1 MSKAADKVI
10 YPFQVATGH
19 NTIAT
24 SKSDKTDPEERQDF
38 DLEGNA
44 QQGFA
49 DSLIPTMEE
58 KTIYERRPSASHR
71 NGQPLFDLVE
81 EGESNSGGSP
91 AHHPHDQ
98 KLGQNGTDPE
108 EAVVPGDDKHTN
120 PSVDPK
126 TTDGKTGIPKIRGE
140 PSESEPFGAP
150 ANAHPDDQAP
160 PTKDRHGV
168 TENDKSGEDHQ
179 PSQKEENAVKARKTL
194 RKHLGAKVGMS
205 PWSMPTPTP
214 KINPNRFHDP
224 LDDTFWKDMWVAVA
238 VHNVSPISL
247 MLVVSYET
255 RLTYSDRDLPKSVQV
270 YRESESNHAHLM
282 ARVSKLTFLSQTT

>member
-1 MSKAADKVI
+1 MSKAADKII

-24 SKSDKTDPEERQDF
+24 SKSDKTDPEERQDY
-38 DLEGNA
+38 DTDGNA

-81 EGESNSGGSP
+81 EGESTSGSP
-91 AHHPHDQ
+91 RQAHPHDQ
-98 KLGQNGTDPE
+98 KLDQNGTDPE
-108 EAVVPGDDKHTN
+108 EAVVPGDDKHSN
-120 PSVDPK
+120 PAVDPN
-126 TTDGKTGIPKIRGE
+126 TSDGKIGVPKIRGD

-150 ANAHPDDQAP
+150 ANAHENDQAP
-160 PTKDRHGV
+160 PTKGRNPV
-168 TENDKSGEDHQ
+168 SEDDNEHQ
-179 PSQKEENAVKARKTL
+179 TSKKEEMAVKARKTL

-214 KINPNRFHDP
+214 KINPNMFHDP

-238 VHNVSPISL
+238 VHNVSRAFHVGCFISRGIL
-247 MLVVSYET
+247 LIERRPRSSERFSGVS
-255 RLTYSDRDLPKSVQV
+255 
-270 YRESESNHAHLM
+270 
-282 ARVSKLTFLSQTT
+282 

>member
-24 SKSDKTDPEERQDF
+24 SRSDKTDPGERQDF
-38 DLEGNA
+38 DTDGNA

-81 EGESNSGGSP
+81 EGETNSPGGGSSS
-91 AHHPHDQ
+91 AHPHDQ
-98 KLGQNGTDPE
+98 KVGQNGTDPE
-108 EAVVPGDDKHTN
+108 EAVVPGDGKDAN
-120 PSVDPK
+120 PSVDPNM
-126 TTDGKTGIPKIRGE
+126 TDGKTGVPKIRGD
-140 PSESEPFGAP
+140 PNESEPFGAP
-150 ANAHPDDQAP
+150 ANAHEDDQAP
-160 PTKDRHGV
+160 PTKGRNPVSD
-168 TENDKSGEDHQ
+168 EDDEHQ
-179 PSQKEENAVKARKTL
+179 TSHKEEMAVKARKTL

-238 VHNVSPISL
+238 VHNVSPSTHCTL
-247 MLVVSYET
+247 WRGM
-255 RLTYSDRDLPKSVQV
+255 
-270 YRESESNHAHLM
+270 
-282 ARVSKLTFLSQTT
+282 